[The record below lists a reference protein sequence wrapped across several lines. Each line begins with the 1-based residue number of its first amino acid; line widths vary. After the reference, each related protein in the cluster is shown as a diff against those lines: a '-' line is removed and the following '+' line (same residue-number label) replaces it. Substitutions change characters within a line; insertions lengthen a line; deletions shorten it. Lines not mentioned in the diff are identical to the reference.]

1 MVLATYFAT
10 FAFGIDADLNMRT
23 TKRYIAIGIAVA
35 ALILVMV
42 TYQCVRNYSVRWDS
56 AERLDSIKNRGN
68 DFLLSGKPDS
78 AMGCYTYITSQYD
91 QKMNHRQK
99 GVCARAYNNI
109 GYIYFYDY
117 QNFDQAFDYY
127 LTANHIDEEL
137 HNDKSATLLNM
148 GNVYDNYN
156 LHDNAIKYYGLAV
169 AEAQAHRNWEIYLVA
184 MANLVVKKAERGLSI
199 RGDLDSYRRQ
209 VVPDSVPLRQYVKYE
224 IQGISQY
231 CQKRYA
237 DAIRYLELAAHKVD
251 TRATPERFACA
262 LLAIAAT
269 CHAELG
275 QYDKAVKVCQEA
287 LALSQQAKA
296 DDSRSSIYETMAKIY
311 YQKGDSIRAEK
322 ALLHAFQLTDSISN
336 KQKFNKANALQ
347 TLYDMKRRDE
357 QMQIDR
363 ERRRVLDIVYG
374 VTGVAAFIIILLL
387 LANYRKSQR
396 QLQMQKELYK
406 QAVKESRLGSRTQRP
421 VTGEGKA
428 DGEQA
433 QIYDKV
439 VEFMETSDEIYS
451 AHFTAERFAELLGY
465 KTRQISGA
473 ISEMTGK
480 NFSTILG
487 EYRVREACRRINDP
501 KYDQY
506 TFAAIAEQLGFRS
519 RTNFITVFKRV
530 TGLTPSEFVRM
541 KSEQAAAEA

>member
-1 MVLATYFAT
+1 
-10 FAFGIDADLNMRT
+10 MRT
-23 TKRYIAIGIAVA
+23 TKRYIVIGIAISLLV
-35 ALILVMV
+35 LIMV
-42 TYQCVRNYSVRWDS
+42 TYQCVRNYSVRWDT
-56 AERLDSIKNRGN
+56 AERLDSIKKRGN
-68 DFLLSGKPDS
+68 DFLLNGKPDS
-78 AMGCYTYITSQYD
+78 AMDCYTYITSQYD
-91 QKMNHRQK
+91 PKMNRKQK
-99 GVCARAYNNI
+99 DVCARAYNNI

-117 QNFDQAFDYY
+117 QDFDQAFNFY
-127 LTANHIDEEL
+127 LTANHIDEDL

-156 LHDNAIKYYGLAV
+156 SHDNAIKYYGLAV
-169 AEAQAHRNWEIYLVA
+169 AEAQAHRNWNIFLVSLT
-184 MANLVVKKAERGLSI
+184 NLMVKKAERGLSI
-199 RGDLDSYRRQ
+199 QQELSTYRRQ
-209 VVPDSVPLRQYVKYE
+209 TIPDSIPLRQYVGYLTKGVDLYL
-224 IQGISQY
+224 
-231 CQKRYA
+231 QKRYP
-237 DAIRYLELAAHKVD
+237 DAIRYLELAAHNVD
-251 TRATPERFACA
+251 TRETPKRFACA
-262 LLAIAAT
+262 PLAIAAT
-269 CHAELG
+269 CYAELG
-275 QYDKAVKVCQEA
+275 QYDKAISVCQEA
-287 LALSQQAKA
+287 VDLSLQAKA

-322 ALLHAFQLTDSISN
+322 ALLHAYQLTDSVNN

-357 QMQIDR
+357 QTQIDR

-406 QAVKESRLGSRTQRP
+406 QALKESRIGSRAQR
-421 VTGEGKA
+421 TATAEGKA

-439 VEFMETSDEIYS
+439 IEFMETSDEIYS
-451 AHFTAERFAELLGY
+451 AHFTAERFAELIGY
-465 KTRQISGA
+465 KARQISGA

-530 TGLTPSEFVRM
+530 TGLTPSEFV
-541 KSEQAAAEA
+541 KVKNEQESVEA